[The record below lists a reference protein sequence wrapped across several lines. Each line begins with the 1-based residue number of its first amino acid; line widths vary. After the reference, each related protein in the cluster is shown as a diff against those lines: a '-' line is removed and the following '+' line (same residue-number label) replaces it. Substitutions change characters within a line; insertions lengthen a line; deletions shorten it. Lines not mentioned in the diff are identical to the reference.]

1 MKIINSHYIPM
12 PEPRWLIIAP
22 DGEIYEQIGTLTIV
36 ESSSSKENHYGIK
49 THSHPVV
56 TFADM
61 DSVEETG
68 GTYNISASLTRA
80 NGRVLDDFSVDDCFQ
95 LCLAKHRKMTFVKFN
110 LLALAVLGSSDPDEY
125 KLEDLVMAI
134 KGCDIK
140 LVFPENELQE
150 IQLTLSDDPDTCM
163 IMSDPMGIFFVVPSY
178 AKADK
183 KGVYLEE
190 DKIFMEFVNQARTY
204 LKINPKYK
212 FHFKTSMDIFKD
224 LVERLNNELN
234 DYLERKED

>member
-22 DGEIYEQIGTLTIV
+22 NGEIYEQIGTLTTV
-36 ESSSSKENHYGIK
+36 ESSSAKENKYGIK
-49 THSHPVV
+49 TYSHPVV

-61 DSVEETG
+61 DSVEETEG
-68 GTYNISASLTRA
+68 VYNISASLTRA
-80 NGRVLDDFSVDDCFQ
+80 NGRVLDEFSVDDCFQ
-95 LCLAKHRKMTFVKFN
+95 LCLAKRRKMNFLRFN

-134 KGCDIK
+134 KGCDIN
-140 LVFPENELQE
+140 LVFPDNELQE
-150 IQLTLSDDPDTCM
+150 IQLTLSDNLDTGM
-163 IMSDPMGIFFVVPSY
+163 IMSDPMGIFFVVPCY
-178 AKADK
+178 AKANL

-212 FHFKTSMDIFKD
+212 FHFSTSIEIFND